1 MVSHHRTEMTRGS
14 GGNAC
19 GRVSTYDGGQGRS
32 ASSSLSDLAAP
43 DDQHVRRRPPEC
55 GRERAI
61 EKTPAAGPSGLRL
74 GSGIGRSGL
83 LLVATLCLIKPWGAS
98 AAGEDIGADPTR
110 IGLSADATE
119 AVSAVAASPTLVTL
133 AVAPDGPGL
142 AATLQE
148 AEEILAARVLRPSRG
163 RKETAAF
170 LIPTPLAPG
179 SVVERDRE
187 DAPKRYPISI
197 STYFAFVDDDPCAL
211 FGHRVR
217 YVFIDATTGKVKV
230 RRDKWWPRVNGTA
243 IYLLP
248 TVRAYAQIP
257 HPLPLGM
264 TDDAG
269 GPRGDFGDAPDGADA
284 YPGVPGKFPTRFATV
299 NSVLGRP
306 GGYVAMAGPDT
317 IGRNVSKERGAADP
331 ADPDRV
337 PNLVDADKDERMF
350 LFVNDTGPLPTLRL
364 AFDVTLRQAPGVTR
378 YVNVL
383 IDRNHDGRW
392 RASGAGDEWVV
403 ANLPVGSIP
412 GRKTVL
418 TDELP
423 FALTDTAWA
432 RVALTRFSDGA

>member
-148 AEEILAARVLRPSRG
+148 AEEILEWLKREINEVWERRGEIQPSFACAPEPRVLEILKLLPKTNCRQCG
-163 RKETAAF
+163 E
-170 LIPTPLAPG
+170 PTCM
-179 SVVERDRE
+179 V
-187 DAPKRYPISI
+187 
-197 STYFAFVDDDPCAL
+197 FA
-211 FGHRVR
+211 
-217 YVFIDATTGKVKV
+217 VKV
-230 RRDKWWPRVNGTA
+230 GQEV
-243 IYLLP
+243 
-248 TVRAYAQIP
+248 IP
-257 HPLPLGM
+257 EVMIRNEAPLP
-264 TDDAG
+264 
-269 GPRGDFGDAPDGADA
+269 
-284 YPGVPGKFPTRFATV
+284 PGV
-299 NSVLGRP
+299 L
-306 GGYVAMAGPDT
+306 
-317 IGRNVSKERGAADP
+317 IGAV
-331 ADPDRV
+331 
-337 PNLVDADKDERMF
+337 
-350 LFVNDTGPLPTLRL
+350 
-364 AFDVTLRQAPGVTR
+364 VT
-378 YVNVL
+378 
-383 IDRNHDGRW
+383 
-392 RASGAGDEWVV
+392 GAGKIDPIGM
-403 ANLPVGSIP
+403 A
-412 GRKTVL
+412 
-418 TDELP
+418 ELVP
-423 FALTDTAWA
+423 HEVQIS
-432 RVALTRFSDGA
+432 RTRCGNRYQPDHFM